1 MTNSWNTANKKTP
14 MNASASC
21 VAFVI
26 THPSNNTVTHA
37 GGPPAEPVGKP
48 FRIII
53 MPPSAQYSFAD
64 GDGPIGIGIGIA
76 IGVGPMSIGVGAIG
90 MTMGVGTISIGVG
103 GGVIAEAVG
112 GDRDRR
118 EVTSDSMN

>member
-64 GDGPIGIGIGIA
+64 GDGPIGIGIGIGIA

-118 EVTSDSMN
+118 EV